1 MAVATDESTELL
13 ERKIDMIAE
22 QVALIADE
30 VALQGRRREALAE
43 LTGDL
48 MPLATRG
55 MAMVSAELD
64 QQDISLEDLK
74 RLMFRVVGSAGRLE
88 ATLAQLES
96 IAELAADVSGL
107 GTEAVGMVTNRLA
120 EFDRKGYFQF
130 IRQAFGIVDAVVENY
145 TEDDVAALGDNVVLI
160 LDTVKEMTQPDVMA
174 LLQSTASALHE
185 QADEVSQGNEEVP
198 TLFGL
203 LRQMRDPQVRLGMQR
218 ALGMLRTI
226 SGPQPQAGTHTKERN

>member
-1 MAVATDESTELL
+1 MTTATRERTL
-13 ERKIDMIAE
+13 EEKIDLLSE
-22 QVALIADE
+22 QVALISEE
-30 VALQGRRREALAE
+30 VALQGRRREAMSE

-64 QQDISLEDLK
+64 EQDISLDDLK
-74 RLMFRVVGSAGRLE
+74 RLLFRVAASAGRLE
-88 ATLAQLES
+88 SMLAQLES
-96 IAELAADVSGL
+96 ISDLASDVSGL
-107 GTEAVGMVTNRLA
+107 GTEAMVMLTSRLA

-130 IRQAFGIVDAVVENY
+130 MQQAFGIVDAVVENY
-145 TEDDVAALGDNVVLI
+145 TEDDVAALGENVVLI
-160 LDTVKEMTQPDVMA
+160 LDTVKEMTQPDVMG

-198 TLFGL
+198 SLFGL
-203 LRQMRDPQVRLGMQR
+203 MRQMRDPQVRLGMQR

-226 SGPQPQAGTHTKERN
+226 SGPQPTGTTTKERN